1 MLIKMLEDD
10 NLENIKRK
18 VIILYLVLS
27 SLCIFSLILK
37 VIIYLCKEIVNRSV
51 YIFNFVFCMFIVR
64 DLNIMCKDRVN
75 MNKDVWRGDGV
86 FLIIFL
92 MLLCILEVER

>member
-1 MLIKMLEDD
+1 MVRFCRILMISDLFILFFVKVMLIKMLEDD

-51 YIFNFVFCMFIVR
+51 
-64 DLNIMCKDRVN
+64 
-75 MNKDVWRGDGV
+75 
-86 FLIIFL
+86 
-92 MLLCILEVER
+92 

>member
-1 MLIKMLEDD
+1 MVRFCRILMISDLFILFFVKVMLIKMLVDD

-51 YIFNFVFCMFIVR
+51 
-64 DLNIMCKDRVN
+64 
-75 MNKDVWRGDGV
+75 
-86 FLIIFL
+86 
-92 MLLCILEVER
+92 

>member
-1 MLIKMLEDD
+1 MISDLFILFFVKVMLIKMLVDD

-37 VIIYLCKEIVNRSV
+37 VIMYLCKEIVNRSV
-51 YIFNFVFCMFIVR
+51 
-64 DLNIMCKDRVN
+64 
-75 MNKDVWRGDGV
+75 
-86 FLIIFL
+86 
-92 MLLCILEVER
+92 

>member
-1 MLIKMLEDD
+1 MLIKMLVDD

-51 YIFNFVFCMFIVR
+51 
-64 DLNIMCKDRVN
+64 
-75 MNKDVWRGDGV
+75 
-86 FLIIFL
+86 
-92 MLLCILEVER
+92 

>member
-1 MLIKMLEDD
+1 MISDLFILFFVKVMLIKMLVDD

-51 YIFNFVFCMFIVR
+51 
-64 DLNIMCKDRVN
+64 
-75 MNKDVWRGDGV
+75 
-86 FLIIFL
+86 
-92 MLLCILEVER
+92 

>member
-1 MLIKMLEDD
+1 MVRFCRILMISDLFILFFVKVMLIKMLEDD

-37 VIIYLCKEIVNRSV
+37 VIIYLCNEIVNRSV
-51 YIFNFVFCMFIVR
+51 
-64 DLNIMCKDRVN
+64 
-75 MNKDVWRGDGV
+75 
-86 FLIIFL
+86 
-92 MLLCILEVER
+92 